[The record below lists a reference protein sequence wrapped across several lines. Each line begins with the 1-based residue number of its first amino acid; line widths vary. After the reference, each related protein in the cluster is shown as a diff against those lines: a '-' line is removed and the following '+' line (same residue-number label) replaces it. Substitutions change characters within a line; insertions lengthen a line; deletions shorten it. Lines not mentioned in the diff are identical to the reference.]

1 MKVRRNVKRR
11 TFLHGGAGALIA
23 LPLLEAFGVRLNRA
37 HAQAGAL
44 PQKYIAFI
52 QPYGCYQPHFWPLL
66 PGQSALPFDHTFGD
80 AQDDLDPTIWRSGR
94 TALTTTEFSL
104 GPACESLAEHKADL
118 LFLENLNN
126 PVAGH
131 WGNAPLMT
139 GVENV
144 GEAEIARTAGG
155 PSVDQIIAR
164 AIGDQT
170 RFASLEAGWLVGDGV
185 PQMASCTWYDAAK
198 PAAPQ
203 QDPSVFFQT
212 VFSDVQSNAAELEAL
227 LADRRSVLDA
237 ALSDATRL
245 RQSLG
250 TLDRDKLDQYLEAFR
265 SVEKRLSQTGVAHC
279 EKPAAPRN
287 LPDDGLA
294 RAETMID
301 LLAMAVAC
309 DLTRV
314 ATFQSSEGAA
324 SGAFTFP
331 FVAGPQEAW
340 HGMTH
345 EYINNPE
352 RTKKQAGITSMY
364 VKLYA
369 RLLSRLKEFG
379 AFENAVVLYLNVSSG
394 VHTGGN
400 HPVIVAGSLGRH
412 FKQGTYVRLPFSLTD
427 HRKTNDL
434 HVTVM
439 QGLGM
444 EVDKFGGAPQS
455 GELAGQQWNRGVLQ
469 EILA

>member
-1 MKVRRNVKRR
+1 VKPNRNVTRR
-11 TFLHGGAGALIA
+11 RFLHGGAGTLIA

-37 HAQAGAL
+37 HAEAGAL
-44 PQKYIAFI
+44 PQKYVVFI

-66 PGQSALPFDHTFGD
+66 PGQTALPFDHPFTE
-80 AQDDLDPTIWRSGR
+80 AQDDLDPTIWRTGR
-94 TALTTTEFSL
+94 TAFSTSEFSL
-104 GPACESLAEHKADL
+104 GPACESLAEHRADL

-144 GEAEIARTAGG
+144 GAAEIARTAGG
-155 PSVDQIIAR
+155 PSIDQVIAR
-164 AIGDQT
+164 AIGTPT
-170 RFASLEAGWLVGDGV
+170 RFASLEAGWLAGDGV

-203 QDPSVFFQT
+203 QDPSTFFQT
-212 VFSDVQSNAAELEAL
+212 VFSDVQSNAAELDAL
-227 LADRRSVLDA
+227 LTDRRSVIDA
-237 ALSDATRL
+237 ALNDATRL

-250 TLDRDKLDQYLEAFR
+250 ALDRDKLDQYLEAFR
-265 SVEKRLSQTGVAHC
+265 SVEQRLSQTAVARC
-279 EKPAAPRN
+279 EKPAAPAE
-287 LPDDGLA
+287 LPDNSLA
-294 RAETMID
+294 RAETMVD

-314 ATFQSSEGAA
+314 ATFQSSEGAS

-331 FVAGPQEAW
+331 FVDGPQEAW

-345 EYINNPE
+345 EYLNNPD

-364 VKLYA
+364 LKLYG

-379 AFENAVVLYLNVSSG
+379 AFENSVVLYLNVSSG

-400 HPVIVAGSLGRH
+400 HPVIVGGSLGGY
-412 FKQGTYVRLPFSLTD
+412 FKQGAYVRLPFSLTD
-427 HRKTNDL
+427 HHKTNDL

-444 EVDKFGGAPQS
+444 QVDSFGGAPQT
-455 GELAGQQWNRGVLQ
+455 GERAGQEWNRGILH

>member
-1 MKVRRNVKRR
+1 
-11 TFLHGGAGALIA
+11 
-23 LPLLEAFGVRLNRA
+23 LEAFGVRLDRA

-44 PQKYIAFI
+44 PQKYVVFI

-66 PGQSALPFDHTFGD
+66 PGQTPLPYDHRFE
-80 AQDDLDPTIWRSGR
+80 QVLDDLDPTIWRTGR
-94 TALTTTEFSL
+94 TALTTTDFTLAPS
-104 GPACESLAEHKADL
+104 CEPLLEHKADL

-144 GEAEIARTAGG
+144 DETDRTAGG
-155 PSVDQIIAR
+155 PSADQIIAR
-164 AIGDQT
+164 SIGQMT
-170 RFASLEAGWLVGDGV
+170 RYPSLEAGWLAGDGV
-185 PQMASCTWYDAAK
+185 PQMGSCTWYDARK

-203 QDPSVFFQT
+203 QDPTVFFET
-212 VFSDVQSNAAELEAL
+212 IFADVKTNTAELEAL

-237 ALSDATRL
+237 ALSEANRL

-250 TLDRDKLDQYLEAFR
+250 TLDREKVDQYLEAFR
-265 SVEKRLSQTGVAHC
+265 SVEQRLDLAGVARC
-279 EKPAAPRN
+279 EKPAAPGM
-287 LPDDGLA
+287 LPEDGVSRPEA
-294 RAETMID
+294 MID

-324 SGAFTFP
+324 SGAYRFP
-331 FVAGPQEAW
+331 FLGGPDEQW

-345 EYINNPE
+345 EYINDPA
-352 RTKKQAGITSMY
+352 RTKKQADITTLY
-364 VKLYA
+364 IGLYA
-369 RLLSRLKEFG
+369 RLLTRLKEFG
-379 AFENAVVLYLNVSSG
+379 AFENSVVMYLNVSSG
-394 VHTGGN
+394 IHTGGN
-400 HPVIVAGSLGRH
+400 HPVIIGGSLGGY
-412 FKQGTYVRLPFSLTD
+412 FKQGTYVRLPYSLTD

-444 EVDKFGGAPQS
+444 EVTEFGGAPET
-455 GELAGQQWNRGVLQ
+455 GNLAGQQWNKGPIA
-469 EILA
+469 EILT